1 MVVTLGVGSLAVV
14 SLVVVTVVCV
24 LVTLL
29 LTILNR
35 SSRPRMEHCSH
46 CHRPVFI
53 KGAKVPPYYNCQL
66 SPRAAGPV
74 TWSPGEGGQISCLLE
89 GQPSAHNSLVF
100 KRSCS
105 TRKKIRTH
113 PTESE
118 AGSFFRWDEGRVVV
132 TVTDLCQECHEPHQ
146 SFAETRQ
153 QHQCG
158 VQQTRRTS
166 QDQRKE

>member
-113 PTESE
+113 PSQPSRAATHIYAAYVFWVESRQ
-118 AGSFFRWDEGRVVV
+118 GILQIS
-132 TVTDLCQECHEPHQ
+132 
-146 SFAETRQ
+146 SFARCLELTK
-153 QHQCG
+153 
-158 VQQTRRTS
+158 
-166 QDQRKE
+166 QRIWKTQWI